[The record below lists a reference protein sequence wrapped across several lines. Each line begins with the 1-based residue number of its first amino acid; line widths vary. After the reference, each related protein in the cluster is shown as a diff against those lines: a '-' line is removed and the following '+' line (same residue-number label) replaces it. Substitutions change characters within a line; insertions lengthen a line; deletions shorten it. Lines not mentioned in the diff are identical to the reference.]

1 MPKYFVT
8 WDAPFLIHISSIYL
22 PCCFGVYARALLVPI
37 CRLHCFIPCLNHIS
51 KVNNVT
57 DNYICLNHLQW
68 DITITAQNL
77 STATLFVEIIGAT
90 GSSFLPKK
98 GPPKNNLVVLC

>member
-1 MPKYFVT
+1 MFLGSMFVKT
-8 WDAPFLIHISSIYL
+8 MLLDAKAFCNLGCSFPHSPIINLL
-22 PCCFGVYARALLVPI
+22 ACCFGVYARALLVPI

-57 DNYICLNHLQW
+57 DNHICFNHLQW
-68 DITITAQNL
+68 DTTITAQNL

-90 GSSFLPKK
+90 G
-98 GPPKNNLVVLC
+98 